1 MSETN
6 IILRGAASGSLSD
19 AVTDLSPEDDLI
31 TAKLSKQK
39 NFLGLKLVGGSDTNM
54 KAVLVRHLMS
64 LFCCYRRCV

>member
-19 AVTDLSPEDDLI
+19 AVTDLSPDDDLI

-39 NFLGLKLVGGSDTNM
+39 GLKLVVVVTQT
-54 KAVLVRHLMS
+54 
-64 LFCCYRRCV
+64 